1 MLFSSTL
8 ELLSWS
14 LSNGTE
20 SILESSL
27 LRLLG
32 KLFESLSTAILS
44 LLGTRSGVTALSDNS
59 PLLSS
64 SRISWKFRSDLVIFK

>member
-32 KLFESLSTAILS
+32 KLFESFSTAILS